1 MTSIKVWV
9 VHNRTEMARYM
20 ASSVRL
26 EKKNFEVGYSLD
38 NSRCRERMKG
48 HELVCKEAKDVVIR
62 HFSQTPQPHH
72 SVVSV
77 SVFYFGFT
85 LQRRYRP
92 L

>member
-1 MTSIKVWV
+1 
-9 VHNRTEMARYM
+9 
-20 ASSVRL
+20 
-26 EKKNFEVGYSLD
+26 
-38 NSRCRERMKG
+38 MKG

-77 SVFYFGFT
+77 SVFYFSFT